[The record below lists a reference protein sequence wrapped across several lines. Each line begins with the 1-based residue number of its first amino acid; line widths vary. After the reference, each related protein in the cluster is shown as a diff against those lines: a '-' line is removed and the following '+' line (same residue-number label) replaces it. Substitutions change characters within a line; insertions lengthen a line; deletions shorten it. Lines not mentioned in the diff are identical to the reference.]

1 MIDYCLSNADGE
13 NIFVGPLDISYDAT
27 GRVATTTG
35 LRLVDQ
41 LVIKSLMT
49 QYGSSKINPLY
60 GAAFSSM
67 IGAKLTQVLSGSFM
81 VSEVQ
86 RVVSRI
92 ANFLIKNP
100 NTQASEQIASIDNI
114 TIDVSPDDPRTVNV
128 GIFMTTNSGDSRELM
143 IPVVMN

>member
-1 MIDYCLSNADGE
+1 MIDYALQNANGE
-13 NIFVGPLDISYDAT
+13 NIFVGPMDIQYDAT
-27 GRVATTTG
+27 GRVVTTTG

-41 LVIKSLMT
+41 LVIKALMT

-143 IPVVMN
+143 VPVVMN